1 MNTTTTKSRF
11 FTRFVVGPIAAAGIL
26 GGAAM
31 GLAAAANADT
41 GPSDH
46 PSGGYSTE
54 YRPSHDSRDFYRE
67 FRPFFW
73 DFWGWHHHRDHDF
86 GWRHGS

>member
-1 MNTTTTKSRF
+1 MNTNKSRF
-11 FTRFVVGPIAAAGIL
+11 FTRFITAPVATAGIL

-46 PSGGYSTE
+46 VSGSYSSE
-54 YRPSHDSRDFYRE
+54 FRPSHDSYRE
-67 FRPFFW
+67 FHPFFW
-73 DFWGWHHHRDHDF
+73 DFWGWHHHRDHF
-86 GWRHGS
+86 GWRHGG